1 MSEIRGTVRVLNAI
15 KSPEEAYEACGAVI
29 DALLSDGLMDD
40 HLGDYAEL
48 APVEIARREDG
59 QVDTVVCVTRVA
71 GAQDERVLVSV

>member
-15 KSPEEAYEACGAVI
+15 KSPEEACEAVI

-48 APVEIARREDG
+48 AHVEIARREDG
-59 QVDTVVCVTRVA
+59 QVDTVVGVTRVA
-71 GAQDERVLVSV
+71 GAQNERVLVSA